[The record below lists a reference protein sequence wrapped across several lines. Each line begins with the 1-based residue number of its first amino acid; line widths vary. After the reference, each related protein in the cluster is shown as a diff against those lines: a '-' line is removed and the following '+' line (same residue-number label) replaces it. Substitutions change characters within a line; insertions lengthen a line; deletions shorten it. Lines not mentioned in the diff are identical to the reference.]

1 MEACVIFT
9 PCLDVDVNC
18 LLISSWRQQP
28 RGVDTQQFSFFVLH
42 EQVVIAFKVVWKKTI
57 DADGTRK
64 TSLSS
69 FQHLAAINQREEE
82 IFVF

>member
-28 RGVDTQQFSFFVLH
+28 RGVDTQQFSFFVTH
-42 EQVVIAFKVVWKKTI
+42 EQVVINDRRRR
-57 DADGTRK
+57 DAENIPELIPTPRSYKPERGGNICFLKLDGLT
-64 TSLSS
+64 L
-69 FQHLAAINQREEE
+69 
-82 IFVF
+82 